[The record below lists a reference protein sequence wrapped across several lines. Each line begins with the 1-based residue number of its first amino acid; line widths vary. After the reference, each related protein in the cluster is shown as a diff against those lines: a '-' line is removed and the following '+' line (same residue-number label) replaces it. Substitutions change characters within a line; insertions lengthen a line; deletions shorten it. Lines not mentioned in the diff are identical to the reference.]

1 MTYNNTPE
9 ILLTY
14 EGGNKEKKVT
24 TSEGANK
31 QKLVEKQC
39 PTTNHHY
46 YNGLE
51 QINKVNEEIETKTMY
66 ERIISTIDISA
77 ICKSLDRETQNNKKR
92 KRNKQKEKVRGQ
104 TPQSAGSKRKS
115 GQSKGLHLARI
126 SKESK

>member
-14 EGGNKEKKVT
+14 EGGNQEQKVT
-24 TSEGANK
+24 TSKGANK

-39 PTTNHHY
+39 PTTNHDY

-92 KRNKQKEKVRGQ
+92 KRNKQKKKVREQ
-104 TPQSAGSKRKS
+104 WRHT
-115 GQSKGLHLARI
+115 
-126 SKESK
+126 